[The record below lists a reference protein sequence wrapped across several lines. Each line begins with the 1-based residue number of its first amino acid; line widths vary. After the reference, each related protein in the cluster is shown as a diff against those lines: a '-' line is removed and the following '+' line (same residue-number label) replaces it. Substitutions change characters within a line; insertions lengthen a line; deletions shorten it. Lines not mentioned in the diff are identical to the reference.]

1 MEFDSIELA
10 LEELKN
16 GKPIIVLDDENR
28 ENEGDLVAVT
38 EWMHDDIINFM
49 AKYGRGLICAPIS
62 KEIATQAGLVPMV
75 YENKDP
81 NGTAFTASI
90 DHVSS
95 TTGISAFERTQTV
108 RALVQE
114 GMNEHTFHQPGHIFP
129 LIAEDNGVLVR
140 RGHTEA
146 AVDLALLTNAKP
158 AGVICEIMN
167 EDGTMARG
175 HQLQVFKDEH
185 QLKMITIESLVSYI
199 KVNRKLI
206 KQEAK
211 VKLPTRYGTFDMLGF
226 TSEFDGQEHLAI
238 VKGDIKPEMNVRI
251 HSACATG
258 DIFHS
263 ERCDCG
269 EQLEKAMQYI
279 QEHDGIILY
288 LPQEG
293 RGIGLMNKLKA
304 YELIEQ
310 GYNTVSAN
318 EALGFEPDLRDYDIA
333 AQMLKHL
340 GVSSVN
346 LLSNN
351 PEKFEGLKKYQ
362 IDIKERIPL
371 ITCENENNHDYLE
384 VKKTQMG
391 HLI

>member
-38 EWMHDDIINFM
+38 EWMHDDTINFM
-49 AKYGRGLICAPIS
+49 AKYGRGLICTPIS

-81 NGTAFTASI
+81 NGTAFTTSI

-140 RGHTEA
+140 CGHTEA

>member
-1 MEFDSIELA
+1 
-10 LEELKN
+10 
-16 GKPIIVLDDENR
+16 
-28 ENEGDLVAVT
+28 
-38 EWMHDDIINFM
+38 
-49 AKYGRGLICAPIS
+49 
-62 KEIATQAGLVPMV
+62 
-75 YENKDP
+75 
-81 NGTAFTASI
+81 
-90 DHVSS
+90 
-95 TTGISAFERTQTV
+95 
-108 RALVQE
+108 
-114 GMNEHTFHQPGHIFP
+114 
-129 LIAEDNGVLVR
+129 
-140 RGHTEA
+140 
-146 AVDLALLTNAKP
+146 
-158 AGVICEIMN
+158 MN

-175 HQLQVFKDEH
+175 EQLQDFKEKH
-185 QLKMITIESLVSYI
+185 QLKMITIEALVSYI

-211 VKLPTRYGTFDMLGF
+211 VKLPTRYGTFDMIGF

-238 VKGDIKPEMNVRI
+238 IKGEIQPEMNVRI

-279 QEHDGIILY
+279 HEHGGIILY

-310 GYNTVSAN
+310 GYNTVTAN

-351 PEKFEGLKKYQ
+351 PEKFEGLKKYH
-362 IDIKERIPL
+362 IDITGRVPL

>member
-38 EWMHDDIINFM
+38 EWMNDDTINFM
-49 AKYGRGLICAPIS
+49 AKYGRGLICTPIS

-175 HQLQVFKDEH
+175 NQLQVFKDEH

-351 PEKFEGLKKYQ
+351 PEKFEGLKKYK